1 MTYKEKKDKIAELFN
16 NYTAIKDEDINAI
29 AEVYPLTTQAIYD
42 VQKAAPEARIK
53 VIAVTISKEI
63 LDSVGDNVDAAFIA
77 IRNEVS
83 KRFNNELTNLMMGQ
97 REFGNI
103 AQANHIVG
111 MTNNAFSNLVT
122 ALQQSAVSD
131 VIRNELTYALDE
143 ITTGSGNKVVCPE
156 LCVAAIIKDTTMDS
170 EVKPWYTHFADYAV
184 ATKLYDAL
192 QRMTHYDFKLAK
204 RNAGIEW
211 LYSDLEAG
219 EIVSRDDQIPQG
231 LFDNPDIT
239 IDKLRTYLNG
249 MTNHFDA
256 VVLADNLGFDP
267 NNFTDKV
274 TKQLSSG
281 DYADFT
287 DRDCVPDINMMLI
300 NDTPAIVVRYDV
312 CNCDTVVESD
322 QVALVLNCNH
332 PEIVDYMEKLA
343 DIEDR
348 AKEAAIAE
356 YKKRHD
362 KDPKWMI
369 LREQEVWT
377 FLGRKHE
384 CWGNVYA
391 LDPELIEEYIEFL
404 TVDVMTTESEN
415 YDKEGSP
422 YRAYYEPEYYRN
434 ESNDEEDEEDE
445 DDD

>member
-1 MTYKEKKDKIAELFN
+1 MTYEEKKTKIAELFN

-42 VQKAAPEARIK
+42 MQKAAPEARIK

-63 LDSVGDNVDAAFIA
+63 LDSVGDSIDDRFIA
-77 IRNEVS
+77 IRNEVT
-83 KRFNNELTNLMMGQ
+83 KRFNNELTNLMIGQ
-97 REFGNI
+97 HEFGTI
-103 AQANHIVG
+103 AQANHFVS

-131 VIRNELTYALDE
+131 VLRNELTYALNE
-143 ITTGSGNKVVCPE
+143 ITTESGNKVVCPE
-156 LCVAAIIKDTTMDS
+156 LCVAAIIKDTTMHS
-170 EVKPWYTHFADYAV
+170 EVKPWYTHFTDYSV

-204 RNAGIEW
+204 RNAGIGW

-219 EIVSRDDQIPQG
+219 EVISRDDKIPQG

-267 NNFTDKV
+267 NHFTDKA
-274 TKQLSSG
+274 TKQISDG
-281 DYADFT
+281 DYAEFI
-287 DRDCVPDINMMLI
+287 DRDCIPDINNMLI
-300 NDTPAIVVRYDV
+300 NDTPAIVVRYGIY
-312 CNCDTVVESD
+312 NCESLTEGD
-322 QVALVLNCNH
+322 QAALVLNCNH
-332 PEIVDYMEKLA
+332 PDIVNYMEKLA
-343 DIEDR
+343 AIEDR
-348 AKEAAIAE
+348 AKEAALAE
-356 YKKRHD
+356 YKKRHN

-369 LREQEVWT
+369 LREQEVWV

-391 LDPELIEEYIEFL
+391 LDPELIEEYIKFL
-404 TVDVMTTESEN
+404 AMDVMVTESEN
-415 YDKEGSP
+415 YDKEGAP

-434 ESNDEEDEEDE
+434 KSDDEEDEEDG
-445 DDD
+445 DDE